1 MEYDPRSDEIT
12 IATSLFDDMYWLQQY
27 YNAIMRSA
35 MNHHFK
41 AILEEKGYR
50 VLMNEDEGKYKIDNK
65 KLKEK
70 AKENHD
76 AVVERALNDKE
87 ETLTASEKKVKA
99 SVEKRAEILN
109 IKTDNET
116 FREELVNDKAFVSHL
131 NVCTLLNTNHDES
144 FVDKTYK
151 EFKVQNC
158 KSNTMKVKLI
168 NEIQDLLN
176 TSAFWFDDVY
186 DTINIPEDKQT
197 VINKVFRMTD
207 SKNGKATLIKMYKNV
222 VPKMI
227 NSKQIMINGNRSY
240 EHSVD
245 KDIMKHHLDLF
256 YKRNKSFCNIDA
268 DTLDAFDWEMPKV
281 KKIVK

>member
-1 MEYDPRSDEIT
+1 M
-12 IATSLFDDMYWLQQY
+12 
-27 YNAIMRSA
+27 
-35 MNHHFK
+35 
-41 AILEEKGYR
+41 
-50 VLMNEDEGKYKIDNK
+50 
-65 KLKEK
+65 
-70 AKENHD
+70 
-76 AVVERALNDKE
+76 
-87 ETLTASEKKVKA
+87 
-99 SVEKRAEILN
+99 EKRAQILN

-176 TSAFWFDDVY
+176 TSAFWFDDVD
-186 DTINIPEDKQT
+186 DTINIPEDTQT

-245 KDIMKHHLDLF
+245 KDIMKHHLDLL
-256 YKRNKSFCNIDA
+256 YKRNKSFSNIDA
-268 DTLDAFDWEMPKV
+268 DTLDAFDWVIPKT
-281 KKIVK
+281 KKMFK